1 VPASAMPTAGR
12 AAKANLLLQ
21 HGGHRR
27 IGGPASRA
35 QAPAV
40 LCCPHPHDPRA
51 EGCTQTLKPKACK
64 TSTTK
69 PGFLIGLRLD
79 HSRWDQAAHGLPQ
92 SGLGLRSARRDAA
105 ASYLASL
112 GACESLCAHLDRG
125 YQPAHAGPRA
135 AAALSMLNAQLPS
148 PLPLAEALS
157 LRQEEFD

>member
-1 VPASAMPTAGR
+1 MTTADGTKR
-12 AAKANLLLQ
+12 
-21 HGGHRR
+21 
-27 IGGPASRA
+27 PM
-35 QAPAV
+35 
-40 LCCPHPHDPRA
+40 
-51 EGCTQTLKPKACK
+51 GCRSLA
-64 TSTTK
+64 
-69 PGFLIGLRLD
+69 
-79 HSRWDQAAHGLPQ
+79 WDN
-92 SGLGLRSARRDAA
+92 AA